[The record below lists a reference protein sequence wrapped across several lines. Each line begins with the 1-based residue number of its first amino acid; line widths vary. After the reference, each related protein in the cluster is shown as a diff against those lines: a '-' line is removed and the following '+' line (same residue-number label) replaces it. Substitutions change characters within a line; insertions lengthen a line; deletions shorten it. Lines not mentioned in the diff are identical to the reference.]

1 MQNCQSSL
9 WSLKFWVES
18 GRNQTGSA
26 ILISRNFICS
36 HWLIPNKLNQAF
48 LTNVILSVL
57 LQGLKKLQWQ
67 HFEEILY
74 ENLSFLP
81 EKKKIIEGFHRMH
94 YIKESRTK
102 KNILKTTCTWCSLL
116 KDDSKTI
123 LSKVVFQ
130 IFWLY
135 VVSALKIKKE
145 RQITGDVSFPEKK
158 TSRDTTRFF
167 IGQICVFHQ
176 ILQAEMTCHDSIN
189 YKMQNKK
196 TYRMDSWP
204 WWACLPPAAPTRPRR
219 WWPSL
224 WEYVAD
230 Y

>member
-1 MQNCQSSL
+1 MGRIRSKSDRIRNFDFQKLYLFSL
-9 WSLKFWVES
+9 VDTKQTEPSISDQCYFISLVTRFEETAMATFRGNFVWKP
-18 GRNQTGSA
+18 
-26 ILISRNFICS
+26 LISTR
-36 HWLIPNKLNQAF
+36 
-48 LTNVILSVL
+48 
-57 LQGLKKLQWQ
+57 
-67 HFEEILY
+67 
-74 ENLSFLP
+74 
-81 EKKKIIEGFHRMH
+81 KKKIIEGFHRMH

-102 KNILKTTCTWCSLL
+102 INILKTTCTWCSLL

-189 YKMQNKK
+189 YKMQDKK